1 MTSEPIEG
9 RMRRSGSLGRIAGL
23 AAALVSALTVPA
35 SAQQPGQERRGPSI
49 VRDAETEQ
57 LLRDYAVPL
66 FRAAK
71 VNASATK
78 IILVND
84 RSFNAFVA
92 NGQKIFINVGALLDA
107 ETPGE
112 VIGVIAHET
121 GHIAGGHLAR
131 LREQVANA
139 RILSVIGM
147 LAGAGAMVGAANSG
161 DRVGNTGTGAMGI
174 LTGGQELVRRNLL
187 AYQRSEE
194 QAADAAAL
202 RYLSATGQS
211 PRGML
216 TTFARFAES
225 GLFRSRAVDPYLISH
240 PLPNERISQLERLAK
255 QSPHF
260 ERKDP
265 PELQA
270 RHDFMRAKLAGFVE
284 RPDTVLRRYPPS
296 NASAPARYARAVMAY
311 RSGRL
316 SEALAA
322 IDRLITEQPSNAY
335 FHELKGQA
343 LLESGRARETV
354 APLRRA
360 VSLAPGGVPI
370 RAMLGQALL
379 AAGDADA
386 AIRELSVATQRE
398 PESPDGFR
406 FLAMAYGRKGDI
418 GRAELASAQAFFNA
432 ADIQNAQTQASRAMA
447 KLKPGS
453 PAYLKA
459 EDILNYRPT
468 KDN

>member
-1 MTSEPIEG
+1 
-9 RMRRSGSLGRIAGL
+9 
-23 AAALVSALTVPA
+23 
-35 SAQQPGQERRGPSI
+35 
-49 VRDAETEQ
+49 
-57 LLRDYAVPL
+57 
-66 FRAAK
+66 
-71 VNASATK
+71 
-78 IILVND
+78 
-84 RSFNAFVA
+84 
-92 NGQKIFINVGALLDA
+92 
-107 ETPGE
+107 
-112 VIGVIAHET
+112 
-121 GHIAGGHLAR
+121 
-131 LREQVANA
+131 
-139 RILSVIGM
+139 
-147 LAGAGAMVGAANSG
+147 
-161 DRVGNTGTGAMGI
+161 
-174 LTGGQELVRRNLL
+174 
-187 AYQRSEE
+187 
-194 QAADAAAL
+194 
-202 RYLSATGQS
+202 
-211 PRGML
+211 
-216 TTFARFAES
+216 
-225 GLFRSRAVDPYLISH
+225 
-240 PLPNERISQLERLAK
+240 
-255 QSPHF
+255 
-260 ERKDP
+260 
-265 PELQA
+265 
-270 RHDFMRAKLAGFVE
+270 
-284 RPDTVLRRYPPS
+284 
-296 NASAPARYARAVMAY
+296 MAY

-343 LLESGRARETV
+343 LLESGRAREAV

-379 AAGDADA
+379 ATGDADA